1 MRTLFAGSL
10 TLMLAILTGC
20 SQGTPGGP
28 GTTDKDSKKPMYGQE
43 DNTFNLSV
51 PRTSTSLQQG
61 EQLETTVGIKRAKN
75 FDQDVT
81 LKFADVP
88 KGVTIEPAS
97 PVINSSDTESK
108 IKFKAGDEA
117 PLGDFKVQVTGHPRK
132 GADAQIEFKLTI
144 LANDSFTLSMP
155 EATTL
160 KQGTEQTVL
169 IGIKRDKTFNQDV
182 PLNLGQ
188 LPKGVTVKPEA
199 PMIKQ
204 GSTETQ
210 VALAAAKDAS
220 LGEFGIKVTG
230 HPAKGADASNEFK
243 LTVVKEG
250 R

>member
-1 MRTLFAGSL
+1 
-10 TLMLAILTGC
+10 MLAILTGC

-144 LANDSFTLSMP
+144 LAKDSFTLSMP

-160 KQGTEQTVL
+160 KQGAEQTVL
-169 IGIKRDKTFNQDV
+169 VGIKRDKTFNQDV
-182 PLNLGQ
+182 AT
-188 LPKGVTVKPEA
+188 KSWRTA
-199 PMIKQ
+199 Q
-204 GSTETQ
+204 GRHLQAGSSHDQAREHGNAGRNHGSKRRLVGRIRHQ
-210 VALAAAKDAS
+210 SDRS
-220 LGEFGIKVTG
+220 SGER
-230 HPAKGADASNEFK
+230 
-243 LTVVKEG
+243 G
-250 R
+250 RRLERV